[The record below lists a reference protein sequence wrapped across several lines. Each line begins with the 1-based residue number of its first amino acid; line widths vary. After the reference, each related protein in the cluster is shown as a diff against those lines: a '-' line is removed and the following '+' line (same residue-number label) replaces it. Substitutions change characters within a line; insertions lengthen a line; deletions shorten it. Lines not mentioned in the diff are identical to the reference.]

1 MNDGRAGT
9 EFKRMLFL
17 SFFIHLSLISSS
29 LLFLLYNQGKP
40 LRPLS
45 AYQVRLVTLPQ
56 EEIIIKPA
64 PPVPVVP
71 EERKEAEKEK
81 VKVEPNPKEV
91 KEKKAP
97 VIVEKTRK
105 EIAVVSKPKKAEA
118 PPPADIPKESDK
130 SETAITAKVAPAE
143 PMAPEVPSIGDVSP
157 VSPSPSAPVG
167 TATVDVPD
175 FKYSYY
181 LLAIQNKV
189 SANWFPPPGI
199 EYSGVKEVMVVFKIR
214 RNGDLMDVTIE
225 KGSGNDYFD
234 QAALRAVL
242 RSKPLPP
249 LPQGFF
255 DDSLNVHFTFIIGK
269 KDG

>member
-9 EFKRMLFL
+9 EFKRMLLL

-56 EEIIIKPA
+56 EEIITKPA

-71 EERKEAEKEK
+71 EEKKPSSPK
-81 VKVEPNPKEV
+81 VVPKPKEI
-91 KEKKAP
+91 KDKKAP

-105 EIAVVSKPKKAEA
+105 EIAVVSKPKKVEVEEKVKTNAIEPKVIETKEEDKIKAEA

-130 SETAITAKVAPAE
+130 SETAITAKV
-143 PMAPEVPSIGDVSP
+143 
-157 VSPSPSAPVG
+157 APVG

-255 DDSLNVHFTFIIGK
+255 DNSLKVHFTFIIGR